1 MAHLN
6 PYDWGFHEDPYV
18 VYKQLR
24 EEARVYYN
32 EELDFYALSHHEDI
46 SDALKNYQDFSN
58 RRGVALE
65 DIDDYALKVQ
75 FILAMDPPQ
84 QKAMR
89 GIVRKVFT
97 PRKVDELKPY
107 LRELA
112 QGYIERFPA
121 DGEIDFIEAF
131 AGKMPMDVI
140 SEMIG
145 VPEEDRDKVRGWA
158 NDLMERIDGSPELPE
173 IAMTGSINILSY
185 FIGMVRSRLED
196 IDNAPDDLTTQVLKA
211 ELDGEKLTEEEAVAF
226 LFLMSIAGN
235 ETTTKLLANAVY
247 WGQKF
252 PDQFAK
258 VKADPELTEQWVE
271 ETARFDNSSQIVY
284 RTAQR
289 DIEMHGV
296 TIKEGKKVAMLLGSA
311 NRDEKVFP
319 NPDEFDIER
328 NFSDT
333 MSFGRGVHFCLGAA
347 LARLEGK
354 IFLEEL
360 FKVYSDYEID
370 EDSLVRV
377 HSGNVRGFSQM
388 KMKLIK

>member
-112 QGYIERFPA
+112 QGYIKRFPE

-258 VKADPELTEQWVE
+258 VKANPELTEQWVE

-289 DIEMHGV
+289 DIDMHGV

-311 NRDEKVFP
+311 NRDEKVFS

-328 NFSDT
+328 NLSDT

>member
-6 PYDWGFHEDPYV
+6 PYDWAFHEDPYA

-32 EELDFYALSHHEDI
+32 EELDFYALSHYEDI
-46 SDALKNYQDFSN
+46 SDALKNHQDFSN

-112 QGYIERFPA
+112 QDYIKRFPEN
-121 DGEIDFIEAF
+121 GEIDFIESF

-158 NDLMERIDGSPELPE
+158 NDLMERIDGSPDLPD
-173 IAMTGSINILSY
+173 IAMEGSINILSY

-247 WGQKF
+247 WGQQF
-252 PDQFAK
+252 PEQFAK
-258 VKADPELTEQWVE
+258 VKANPEMVEQWVE

-319 NPDEFDIER
+319 QADVYDIER
-328 NFSDT
+328 SLGDT

-347 LARLEGK
+347 LARLEGQ

-370 EDSLVRV
+370 ESSLVRV

-388 KMKLIK
+388 KIKLIK